1 MRLRSGRW
9 KIFNI
14 SFRYDIA
21 YLIFTK
27 KSIQTSSIKAPNR
40 APLFPSHCLH
50 ILTPFI
56 NFLFILDLI
65 ICLLNLIFFFT
76 YIYFPNNKKPREKYI
91 EYVYGKFLV
100 FLTWERRKKNSF
112 EGMAHI
118 SYSNKF
124 EYFKIIFFFVFWKM
138 KNKSNGN
145 EKQTTRKAFKI
156 Y

>member
-1 MRLRSGRW
+1 MKLFTLFQDLLWLIMALVLLKSLLWLWFRSGRL

-14 SFRYDIA
+14 PFLNRIA

-27 KSIQTSSIKAPNR
+27 ESIQTSSIKAPNR

-100 FLTWERRKKNSF
+100 FLTWERRK
-112 EGMAHI
+112 A
-118 SYSNKF
+118 KF
-124 EYFKIIFFFVFWKM
+124 LRRHGTHKLF
-138 KNKSNGN
+138 
-145 EKQTTRKAFKI
+145 
-156 Y
+156 